1 MQQQKKE
8 QVKNIEDVRTQK
20 VKWIHHRR
28 AIPRRGWQ
36 VKNKKKPSA
45 LSMWG
50 FFLHLVNY
58 ILKKKKLK
66 NFTLS
71 SFSEPLW
78 AINQVTTHFG
88 TKAFRFYDELCA
100 Q

>member
-1 MQQQKKE
+1 MRGEKKKISEIKKKHVKSYNKRSKQKQNMQQQKKE

-50 FFLHLVNY
+50 FFC
-58 ILKKKKLK
+58 I
-66 NFTLS
+66 
-71 SFSEPLW
+71 
-78 AINQVTTHFG
+78 
-88 TKAFRFYDELCA
+88 
-100 Q
+100 

>member
-58 ILKKKKLK
+58 IFK
-66 NFTLS
+66 
-71 SFSEPLW
+71 
-78 AINQVTTHFG
+78 TTQ
-88 TKAFRFYDELCA
+88 KFYFKQFFVCPML
-100 Q
+100 

>member
-36 VKNKKKPSA
+36 VKNKKKT
-45 LSMWG
+45 LSSEHVG
-50 FFLHLVNY
+50 VFLHLVNY
-58 ILKKKKLK
+58 ILKKKLK

-88 TKAFRFYDELCA
+88 TKTFRFYDELCA

>member
-50 FFLHLVNY
+50 FFC
-58 ILKKKKLK
+58 I
-66 NFTLS
+66 
-71 SFSEPLW
+71 
-78 AINQVTTHFG
+78 
-88 TKAFRFYDELCA
+88 
-100 Q
+100 

>member
-50 FFLHLVNY
+50 FFFAFSQLHF
-58 ILKKKKLK
+58 KKKKTQK
-66 NFTLS
+66 
-71 SFSEPLW
+71 
-78 AINQVTTHFG
+78 
-88 TKAFRFYDELCA
+88 FYFK
-100 Q
+100 QFF

>member
-50 FFLHLVNY
+50 VFLHLVNY
-58 ILKKKKLK
+58 IFKKKNSKIL
-66 NFTLS
+66 L
-71 SFSEPLW
+71 
-78 AINQVTTHFG
+78 
-88 TKAFRFYDELCA
+88 
-100 Q
+100 